1 MTIINI
7 KELDTVFDTIKLVN
21 KEKPDEWKKQIVSQ
35 LTTNDGIDEFRN
47 LAKIKA
53 IIQNFI
59 EENRISCAE
68 TIYQTDR
75 VIENAYEFIESLT
88 EIVGYYEPTDD

>member
-1 MTIINI
+1 MIDLKDID
-7 KELDTVFDTIKLVN
+7 KVFDTIKEVN
-21 KEKPDEWKKQIVSQ
+21 KNAPEEWRKQITIQ
-35 LTTNDGIDEFRN
+35 LTNNNGIDELRD

-59 EENRISCAE
+59 EEQEISCAE

-75 VIENAYEFIESLT
+75 VIVNAYEFIESLV
-88 EIVGYYEPTDD
+88 EIVGYKEYEDDDE

>member
-1 MTIINI
+1 MIDLKDID
-7 KELDTVFDTIKLVN
+7 KVFDTIKEVN
-21 KEKPDEWKKQIVSQ
+21 KNAPEEWRKQITIQ
-35 LTTNDGIDEFRN
+35 LTNNNGIDELRD

-59 EENRISCAE
+59 EAQEISCAE

-75 VIENAYEFIESLT
+75 VIINAYEFIESLV
-88 EIVGYYEPTDD
+88 EIVGYKEYEDDDE